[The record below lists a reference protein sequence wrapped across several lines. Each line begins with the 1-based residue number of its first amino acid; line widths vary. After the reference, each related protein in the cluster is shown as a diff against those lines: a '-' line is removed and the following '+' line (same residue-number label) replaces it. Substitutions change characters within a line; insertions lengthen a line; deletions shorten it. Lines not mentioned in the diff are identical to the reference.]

1 MSAQWLTHTVDH
13 MTQRVP
19 RWVRIGLLVLAA
31 GQLVT
36 GLWAVLASRNWF
48 DEFPGI
54 GARLVAADPPYN
66 AHLAADAGAG
76 FLATGVALLAAA
88 IWAERVGVYVAV
100 LAYVTQAVP
109 HVVFHLRHPADA
121 LTVGEQLL
129 NVALLGGG
137 VVLAIV
143 LGWGA
148 HARPVARRTNRAMES
163 GAAIPWRETG
173 HQ

>member
-1 MSAQWLTHTVDH
+1 
-13 MTQRVP
+13 MTRRVP
-19 RWVRIGLLVLAA
+19 RWVRIGLFVLAA

-36 GLWAVLASRNWF
+36 GLWAVLATRNWF
-48 DEFPGI
+48 EEFPGI

-100 LAYVTQAVP
+100 LAYLAQAVP
-109 HVVFHLRHPADA
+109 HLVFHLRHPADA

-137 VVLAIV
+137 VVLAIA

-148 HARPVARRTNRAMES
+148 HARPVPPHTGAPVDAAP
-163 GAAIPWRETG
+163 GAAIPWRGSG